1 LGVRALETRTD
12 IVVRLRGEA
21 DWLGGEIAREAAA
34 VIEKLRAENA
44 QLRALL
50 ADSQPLSPS
59 RKLANAG
66 RRYRD

>member
-1 LGVRALETRTD
+1 MSD
-12 IVVRLRGEA
+12 IVERLCGEA

-59 RKLANAG
+59 RKLA
-66 RRYRD
+66 RVIRERVQKDDR

>member
-1 LGVRALETRTD
+1 METRTD

-34 VIEKLRAENA
+34 VIEKRAENA